1 MNSYVVLSDDDTFDC
16 VANVTIYQLNDDGE
30 NELEQGG
37 FRHVSASYITDSV
50 TLSELIALWNET
62 YGTDF

>member
-16 VANVTIYQLNDDGE
+16 DATIYQLNGDGE

-37 FRHVSASYITDSV
+37 FKFVNDENIIDSV
-50 TLSELIALWNET
+50 SLGDLLDLWNET
-62 YGTDF
+62 HGTDF

>member
-1 MNSYVVLSDDDTFDC
+1 MYNCYVVLSDNDTFDNDA
-16 VANVTIYQLNDDGE
+16 VIYQLNGDGE

-37 FRHVSASYITDSV
+37 FKFVKDENVTDKV
-50 TLSELIALWNET
+50 TLGDLLDLWNET

>member
-1 MNSYVVLSDDDTFDC
+1 MYNCYVVLSDDDTFDGD
-16 VANVTIYQLNDDGE
+16 ATIYQLNGDGE

-37 FRHVSASYITDSV
+37 FKFVSHNNVTDKV
-50 TLSELIALWNET
+50 TLGDLLKLWNET